1 MVEVVAGFVTQP
13 DCHSGSLSYLS
24 RVLPETRYYRD
35 TRQRDRREAIVR
47 NDINRQW
54 LLVRRPEG
62 MVGEDNFRLV
72 EGQIPAPA
80 DGEVLVRNLWLSFDP
95 NQRGW
100 MSTDTYVPRIPLG
113 EVMRAASVGQV
124 VE

>member
-1 MVEVVAGFVTQP
+1 M
-13 DCHSGSLSYLS
+13 
-24 RVLPETRYYRD
+24 
-35 TRQRDRREAIVR
+35 R

-54 LLVRRPEG
+54 LLVRRPDR

-95 NQRGW
+95 TQRGW
-100 MSTDTYVPRIPLG
+100 MSRDTYVPMIPLD

-124 VE
+124 VKSRRPDYQPGELVQGFFGWQDYVATDGKGLVP